1 VDELIP
7 QNTANWQSQ
16 KIAICLHIYYVD
28 FIEKFQD
35 CLQHFP
41 CEVDVFVAAGSAKIE
56 NKAKTA
62 FAKLDN
68 VNKLVTVLAPNRGRN
83 FGPLLVEFPCNS
95 CTNR

>member
-1 VDELIP
+1 
-7 QNTANWQSQ
+7 
-16 KIAICLHIYYVD
+16 
-28 FIEKFQD
+28 
-35 CLQHFP
+35 
-41 CEVDVFVAAGSAKIE
+41 VDVFVAAGSAKIE

-95 CTNR
+95 CTKR